1 MVLIL
6 AAHENHLE
14 AFTNFNIAAKVLG
27 EGNAF
32 QGSIVDSSIHQ
43 GLNKCVLNE
52 ARTRLPP
59 LGPSSLLTSQ
69 AHPVG
74 PVSLPCSCLSLFA

>member
-32 QGSIVDSSIHQ
+32 QGSIVDSSVHFHETTTLR
-43 GLNKCVLNE
+43 GK
-52 ARTRLPP
+52 
-59 LGPSSLLTSQ
+59 SLLHEDRTNICQLLLSGGDFEERWVGFIPQ
-69 AHPVG
+69 AV
-74 PVSLPCSCLSLFA
+74 AA